1 MIRLNFKF
9 VIIPREE
16 MGAVWLQ
23 SSSVREVAVVNF
35 LCDSGEAVDRVFGFL
50 EVLGGGEFITS
61 TSLLVFKFVF
71 SPRDKTGSV
80 WARSSSAREV
90 AVVHFSCDSG
100 EAVDR
105 VFGFWKVVSE
115 GEFIAG
121 TSLSIFNF
129 VGSP

>member
-1 MIRLNFKF
+1 
-9 VIIPREE
+9 

-90 AVVHFSCDSG
+90 AVVHFLCDHG

-105 VFGFWKVVSE
+105 FFGFRKVV
-115 GEFIAG
+115 GGGDFITG
-121 TSLSIFNF
+121 TSLSNF
-129 VGSP
+129 ELIISLRDKKGAAWS